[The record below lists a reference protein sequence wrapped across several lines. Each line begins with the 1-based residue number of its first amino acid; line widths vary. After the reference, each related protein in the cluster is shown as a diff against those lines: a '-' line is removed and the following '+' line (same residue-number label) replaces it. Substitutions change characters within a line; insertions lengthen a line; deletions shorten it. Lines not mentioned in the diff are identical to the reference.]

1 MANSLKL
8 GVIAIL
14 ITAAHLSVA
23 MAQGVT
29 GRIKVTASAS
39 TGDVDASATP
49 LSGAHLMLVNRA
61 LPDQFIR
68 AVADDVG
75 NFAFTDLPAATYIL
89 TVESQGFP
97 SVTREISLTPGA
109 TLTVEVML
117 TSTIS
122 ESVTVREE
130 EGLLSTAETTT
141 SNIVRAQS
149 LKTLPLRAE
158 NYQSALQLTPGVVRD
173 RNGLDHIKGARSGQS
188 AYTINGADITD
199 PLTGNL
205 AFDIPVEAVSSVQIE
220 ENPYSAEFGRL
231 AGGAASLET
240 RGGGDNFKFTAARFF
255 PTFRNI
261 INGPVDSFR
270 PRLTFSG
277 PLVHDR
283 FYFLQ
288 SFEYRFTR
296 IRVPS
301 LEASRDDSTS
311 ETFNS
316 FTQFDLTVN
325 KKNRIKI
332 VVAFFPQKAR
342 FAGLNT
348 FNPQETTPNTKQ
360 RGNLFS
366 VSEQAIFNDASFL
379 ASVVSYKTFDV
390 DVFAQGPGQLE
401 LLPERNRG
409 NYFADARRRSRRFQ
423 WQETYY
429 ARPFAIGGQHS
440 FKLGAEFSRTNVS
453 GRFGYQSILIRRGD
467 NTLAQ
472 RVDFAEDGTVSR
484 SINESSAFVQERWVV
499 NKKLTID
506 GGLRFDRD
514 GIVRRSNLAPRLAFL
529 YLPLKNERTIIRG
542 GIGLFYD
549 RTPLS
554 VGIFEP
560 ANRGDD
566 EFPLSSSTRST
577 HLPERIVTTFAPDGF
592 SITDGPRRFKND
604 VEEPLSSPHSVRWSL
619 QLDRGITKNLTARIS
634 YLERTTTND
643 FIIEPREGASNTGT
657 LVLSSRG
664 RSRYREL
671 QLLAAYTKPPIGSWN
686 ASYVWSSAHGDLNTV
701 DNFLGDFPSFVVRR
715 NEYAPLPFDAP
726 HRFLVYG
733 ELKTRYDII
742 ISPSLEIRSGFPFSF
757 VNERLDFIGARNK
770 AERFPT
776 FISLDAQV
784 IKGFAIPKFV
794 PRFEGRR
801 ARIGIAIFNI
811 TNHFNPRDVQSNLGS
826 PRAGQFFNSLSTS
839 VRGKLEFDF

>member
-1 MANSLKL
+1 MANRLQL
-8 GVIAIL
+8 CFIAIL
-14 ITAAHLSVA
+14 ITTAHLNPA
-23 MAQGVT
+23 AQGVT
-29 GRIKVTASAS
+29 GRIKVTVSAS
-39 TGDVDASATP
+39 TGDVAAPSTP
-49 LSGAHLMLVNRA
+49 LSGARLTLVNRA
-61 LPDQFIR
+61 LPSQSIK
-68 AVADDVG
+68 AVTDDIG
-75 NFAFTDLPAATYIL
+75 NFAFTDLPATTYLL
-89 TVESQGFP
+89 TVESPGFP
-97 SVTREISLTPGA
+97 NVMREISLTPGA
-109 TLTVEVML
+109 TLTIEVML

-141 SNIVRAQS
+141 SNIVRMQA
-149 LKTLPLRAE
+149 LKNLPLRAE

-173 RNGLDHIKGARSGQS
+173 RNGLDHIKGTRAGQS

-205 AFDIPVEAVSSVQIE
+205 AFDIPLEAVASVQIE
-220 ENPYSAEFGRL
+220 ENPYSAESGRL
-231 AGGAASLET
+231 TGGATILET

-255 PTFRNI
+255 PTFRNVI
-261 INGPVDSFR
+261 SGPVDSFR

-283 FYFLQ
+283 LYFLQ
-288 SFEYRFTR
+288 SFEYRFSR
-296 IRVPS
+296 LRVPS

-311 ETFNS
+311 EAFNS

-325 KKNRIKI
+325 NKNRIKF
-332 VVAFFPQKAR
+332 VAAFFPQKAR
-342 FAGLNT
+342 FVGLNT

-390 DVFAQGPGQLE
+390 DVFAQGPEPLE

-409 NYFADARRRSRRFQ
+409 NYFADTRRRSRRFQ

-429 ARPFAIGGQHS
+429 ARPFALGGQHS
-440 FKLGAEFSRTNVS
+440 LKLGAEFSRTNVS
-453 GRFGYQSILIRRGD
+453 GRFPYQPILIRRGD

-472 RVDFAEDGTVSR
+472 RVDFDGDGTASR
-484 SINESSAFVQERWVV
+484 SINEFGAFVQERWVV

-529 YLPLKNERTIIRG
+529 YLPFKNERTIIRG

-549 RTPLS
+549 RTPLL
-554 VGIFEP
+554 VGIFGRE
-560 ANRGDD
+560 NEGED
-566 EFPLSSSTRST
+566 ELLLSSSRRFT

-592 SITDGPRRFKND
+592 SVSDGPRRFRND
-604 VEEPLSSPHSVRWSL
+604 VEEPLSNPRSVRWSL
-619 QLDRGITKNLTARIS
+619 QLDRGITKNLTARLG

-643 FIIEPREGASNTGT
+643 FIIEPREGASDTGR

-671 QLLAAYTKPPIGSWN
+671 QLLAAYTKLPIGSWN
-686 ASYVWSSAHGDLNTV
+686 ASYVWSSARGDLNTV
-701 DNFLGDFPSFVVRR
+701 DDFLGDFPSVVVRR

-733 ELKTRYDII
+733 ELKTRYDITV
-742 ISPSLEIRSGFPFSF
+742 SPSLEIRSGFPFSF
-757 VNERLDFIGARNK
+757 VNEQLDFIGARNK
-770 AERFPT
+770 AGRFPT

-794 PRFEGRR
+794 PKLEGRR
-801 ARIGIAIFNI
+801 VRIGVAVFNI

-826 PRAGQFFNSLSTS
+826 SRAGQFFNSLSTS
-839 VRGKLEFDF
+839 VRGKFEFDF